1 MHAAA
6 AATAAFVVLVFC
18 FLERARGSHKSATFI
33 ITTLISHCHCH
44 TACRLT
50 VYGRRRVNCV
60 RQTTSDRKQAN
71 MFKWVMPASRSI
83 AATPTA
89 TTITT
94 AIRTATARKTT
105 KAAAATTTKTSAAT
119 TATLTKR
126 QLLSNAL
133 TTLVIIGALFVQTT
147 SGFRS
152 SIDANG
158 GK

>member
-1 MHAAA
+1 
-6 AATAAFVVLVFC
+6 
-18 FLERARGSHKSATFI
+18 
-33 ITTLISHCHCH
+33 
-44 TACRLT
+44 
-50 VYGRRRVNCV
+50 
-60 RQTTSDRKQAN
+60 

-83 AATPTA
+83 AATPATTA

-94 AIRTATARKTT
+94 AIRTATRKTT
-105 KAAAATTTKTSAAT
+105 RAAAAAAATTSTTPAAAR
-119 TATLTKR
+119 ATLTKR